1 MRAMFSRCCSVA
13 CIPSHSH
20 TLHYEPLPSY
30 LSGMM
35 GNTPRSFTLNTKK
48 LCAGYQTQR
57 EQHHD
62 GPEDC
67 RDQQKQKPFECWAC
81 AARADKFSF
90 FCTEC
95 HRVQPPCPQC
105 DFFLFFGLYNSLTA
119 SYHTVFVTLYS
130 LCLLFFSPQK
140 FGLDLDALTAQYKAL
155 QRLLHPDT
163 FSQKSPT
170 EQYLSAL
177 QSATINQAYNT
188 LRSPTLRA
196 SYLLKLK
203 GVNVDEDSARESFTD
218 ETLLSEVL
226 ETREQVEAAQ
236 TLEEV
241 ERLAQINDKK
251 LQQCVQ
257 DLTLAFDR
265 DHDLERA
272 RYLTTVLHYLTRI
285 HEEIQNKKFQLSGGT

>member
-1 MRAMFSRCCSVA
+1 
-13 CIPSHSH
+13 
-20 TLHYEPLPSY
+20 
-30 LSGMM
+30 MM

-105 DFFLFFGLYNSLTA
+105 DFFLFFG
-119 SYHTVFVTLYS
+119 F
-130 LCLLFFSPQK
+130 PQK